1 MPLLQAS
8 GSENARSLSSCVVL
22 LQQQPMCVFYLVDN
36 MSKNW
41 LQSEQIYREEEE
53 EEEEDEPEQAAAAAA
68 AQRACAAETVGFNAF
83 YGHIYTGAVTEL
95 PHI

>member
-1 MPLLQAS
+1 MPFLQAS
-8 GSENARSLSSCVVL
+8 EIRDCKKPVFLCDFVATARDGLFFL
-22 LQQQPMCVFYLVDN
+22 AEN
-36 MSKNW
+36 MSKVW
-41 LQSEQIYREEEE
+41 LRSDQFYR
-53 EEEEDEPEQAAAAAA
+53 EEEEDEPEPAAGAAA

>member
-1 MPLLQAS
+1 
-8 GSENARSLSSCVVL
+8 
-22 LQQQPMCVFYLVDN
+22 
-36 MSKNW
+36 MSKVW
-41 LQSEQIYREEEE
+41 LRSDQIYREEEE
-53 EEEEDEPEQAAAAAA
+53 DEPEAAA